1 MVPIYDFSH
10 RNLANTFHRE
20 IDMSVLIEKGDA
32 AGAAVLRIS
41 LGVMFL
47 AHSVVLKLFTFGLA
61 GTAGYFASLGLPAT
75 FAYLVFAAEAIGGAL
90 LIANVATGWVSLAL
104 IPVLAG
110 AFWVHAGNGWVF
122 SAAGGGW
129 EYPLFLI
136 VVSAVV
142 ALQAFAVNARTAGKP
157 AALGNVVH
165 QA

>member
-1 MVPIYDFSH
+1 
-10 RNLANTFHRE
+10 
-20 IDMSVLIEKGDA
+20 MSALIEKVSSERARNTGTA
-32 AGAAVLRIS
+32 LLRVT

-47 AHSVVLKLFTFGLA
+47 AHGVVLKLFTFGLA
-61 GTAGYFASLGLPAT
+61 GTAGYFASLGLPAGL
-75 FAYLVFAAEAIGGAL
+75 AYVVFAAEAVGGAL

-129 EYPLFLI
+129 EYPLFLMLVSV
-136 VVSAVV
+136 VVS
-142 ALQAFAVNARTAGKP
+142 LQAFAARSRTTVRTP
-157 AALGNVVH
+157 AILGSVAR

>member
-1 MVPIYDFSH
+1 
-10 RNLANTFHRE
+10 
-20 IDMSVLIEKGDA
+20 MSELIAKGGGA
-32 AGAAVLRIS
+32 AAVLLRVS

-61 GTAGYFASLGLPAT
+61 GTAGYFASIGLPAGL
-75 FAYLVFAAEAIGGAL
+75 AYVVFAAEAVGGAL
-90 LIANVATGWVSLAL
+90 LILNVATGWVSLAL

-142 ALQAFAVNARTAGKP
+142 ALQAFAARAP
-157 AALGNVVH
+157 ATRRVGALAQ

>member
-1 MVPIYDFSH
+1 M
-10 RNLANTFHRE
+10 NAG
-20 IDMSVLIEKGDA
+20 IEKSSFER
-32 AGAAVLRIS
+32 AGATGTALLRVT

-61 GTAGYFASLGLPAT
+61 GTAGYFASIGLPGSL
-75 FAYLVFAAEAIGGAL
+75 AYVVFAAEAVGGAL
-90 LIANVATGWVSLAL
+90 LLANVATAWVSLAL

-136 VVSAVV
+136 LVSVVVS
-142 ALQAFAVNARTAGKP
+142 LQAFAVRGRSASRATV
-157 AALGNVVH
+157 LGSVAQ

>member
-1 MVPIYDFSH
+1 MTALID
-10 RNLANTFHRE
+10 NLSSERT
-20 IDMSVLIEKGDA
+20 
-32 AGAAVLRIS
+32 GATGTALLRVS

-61 GTAGYFASLGLPAT
+61 GTAGYFASIGLPASL
-75 FAYLVFAAEAIGGAL
+75 AYVVFAAEAIGGAL
-90 LIANVATGWVSLAL
+90 LLANVATAWVSLAL

-136 VVSAVV
+136 LVSVVVS
-142 ALQAFAVNARTAGKP
+142 LQAFAVRNRSAASSTSVLGSVAR
-157 AALGNVVH
+157 